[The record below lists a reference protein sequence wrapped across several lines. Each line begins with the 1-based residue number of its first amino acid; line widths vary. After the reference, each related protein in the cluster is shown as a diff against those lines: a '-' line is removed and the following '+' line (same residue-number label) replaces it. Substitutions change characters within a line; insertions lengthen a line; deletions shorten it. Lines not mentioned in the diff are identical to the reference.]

1 MGTLWLCLCIQA
13 PTDNACRVTSVPAQW
28 PPLYEDTHGGNFYP
42 SRLTWKDLREQLMCN
57 CLSLKK
63 KDKALVSLM
72 KICTGIHL
80 ELHSQL
86 TLNVCGL
93 KRHAPTL
100 LACNILLKVFKIIFH
115 KSMIYECLK
124 LSWLNWCLYQ

>member
-1 MGTLWLCLCIQA
+1 MERFTRA
-13 PTDNACRVTSVPAQW
+13 TNV
-28 PPLYEDTHGGNFYP
+28 
-42 SRLTWKDLREQLMCN
+42 QL
-57 CLSLKK
+57 SKLKK

-72 KICTGIHL
+72 KICTSIHL

-93 KRHAPTL
+93 KRHAPIL
-100 LACNILLKVFKIIFH
+100 LACIILLKVFKIIFH

-124 LSWLNWCLYQ
+124 LS

>member
-1 MGTLWLCLCIQA
+1 MHPP
-13 PTDNACRVTSVPAQW
+13 PTTWEHYGCVYVYRLQQIMPAVLLVCQHSD
-28 PPLYEDTHGGNFYP
+28 PPCMRTPMGGNFYP

-93 KRHAPTL
+93 KRHAPIL

-124 LSWLNWCLYQ
+124 LS